1 MVTELLYLYVIQ
13 QKYYKMSKTIIIVD
27 DHVLFAKSLLGL
39 VNSFHGFTV
48 MEILKNGQE
57 LIDYLQANNVK
68 PDIILLDLKMPVL
81 NGIETMTWLR
91 KHLPEQKTLALSMED
106 DENFILKMIR
116 LGCRGYL
123 LKDIEPK
130 EFLKALNAVVENGYY
145 FNSEVSEALNNY
157 NNIEKIEF
165 APLTK
170 REMEFLQYACSE
182 MTYKE
187 VADKMNL
194 SPKTIDGYRENLFY
208 KLQVKSRVGMVI
220 FAIKNEMCEDLKS

>member
-13 QKYYKMSKTIIIVD
+13 PKPYKMSKTIIIVD

-39 VNSFHGFTV
+39 VNSFNGFTV
-48 MEILKNGQE
+48 LEVLKNGQE
-57 LIDYLQANNVK
+57 LIDYLQANKVK
-68 PDIILLDLKMPVL
+68 PELILLDIRMPIL

-91 KHLPEQKTLALSMED
+91 RYMPEQKSLALSMED

-130 EFLKALNAVVENGYY
+130 EFLRALNAVIESGYY
-145 FNSEVSEALNNY
+145 FNSEVSDALNNN
-157 NNIEKIEF
+157 NNIEEKEF
-165 APLTK
+165 DPLTK

-194 SPKTIDGYRENLFY
+194 SPKTIDGYRENLFN

-220 FAIKNEMCEDLKS
+220 FAIKNDICRV

>member
-1 MVTELLYLYVIQ
+1 MGLLCLYVIQ

-220 FAIKNEMCEDLKS
+220 FAIKNEMCEV

>member
-1 MVTELLYLYVIQ
+1 
-13 QKYYKMSKTIIIVD
+13 MSKTIIIVD

-39 VNSFHGFTV
+39 VNSFNGFTV
-48 MEILKNGQE
+48 IEVLKNGQE
-57 LIDYLQANNVK
+57 LIDYLQAKNVK

-81 NGIETMTWLR
+81 NGIDTMKWLR
-91 KHLPEQKTLALSMED
+91 KHLPEQKALALSMDD

-130 EFLKALNAVVENGYY
+130 EFLKALNAVIESGYY
-145 FNSEVSEALNNY
+145 FNSEVSEALNNS
-157 NNIEKIEF
+157 NSINEIEF
-165 APLTK
+165 KPLTK

-194 SPKTIDGYRENLFY
+194 SPKTIDGYRENLFS

-220 FAIKNEMCEDLKS
+220 FAIKNEMCEV

>member
-1 MVTELLYLYVIQ
+1 
-13 QKYYKMSKTIIIVD
+13 MSKTIIIVD

-57 LIDYLQANNVK
+57 LIDYLQDNIVK

-130 EFLKALNAVVENGYY
+130 EFLKALNAVVESGYY

-157 NNIEKIEF
+157 NHIEKIEF

-187 VADKMNL
+187 VANKMNL
-194 SPKTIDGYRENLFY
+194 SPKTIDGYRENLFS

-220 FAIKNEMCEDLKS
+220 FAIKNEMCEV

>member
-1 MVTELLYLYVIQ
+1 MVTGLLCLYVIQ
-13 QKYYKMSKTIIIVD
+13 QKSYKMSKTIIIVD

-57 LIDYLQANNVK
+57 LIDYLQDNIVK

-130 EFLKALNAVVENGYY
+130 EFLKALNAVVESGYY

-157 NNIEKIEF
+157 NHIEKIEF

>member
-1 MVTELLYLYVIQ
+1 METALRCLYVIQ
-13 QKYYKMSKTIIIVD
+13 PNPYKMSKTIIIVD

-48 MEILKNGQE
+48 IEILKNGQE

-91 KHLPEQKTLALSMED
+91 KHLPEQKALALSMED

-130 EFLKALNAVVENGYY
+130 EFLNALNAVVESGYY

-165 APLTK
+165 DPLTK

-194 SPKTIDGYRENLFY
+194 SPKTIDGYRENLFS

-220 FAIKNEMCEDLKS
+220 FAIKNEMCAV

>member
-1 MVTELLYLYVIQ
+1 MGLLCLYVIQ
-13 QKYYKMSKTIIIVD
+13 QKPYEMNKTIIIVD

-39 VNSFHGFTV
+39 VNSFPGFTV
-48 MEILKNGQE
+48 IEILKNGQE
-57 LIDYLQANNVK
+57 LIDYLQANNVQ

-130 EFLKALNAVVENGYY
+130 EFLKALNAVVESGYY

-157 NNIEKIEF
+157 NHIEKIEF

-194 SPKTIDGYRENLFY
+194 SPKTIDGYRENLFS
-208 KLQVKSRVGMVI
+208 KLHVKSRVGMVI
-220 FAIKNEMCEDLKS
+220 FAIKNEMCEV

>member
-1 MVTELLYLYVIQ
+1 MGLLCLYVIQ
-13 QKYYKMSKTIIIVD
+13 QKPYEMNKTIIIVD

-39 VNSFHGFTV
+39 VNSFPGFTV
-48 MEILKNGQE
+48 IEILKNGQE
-57 LIDYLQANNVK
+57 LIDYLQANNVQ

-130 EFLKALNAVVENGYY
+130 EFLKALNAVVESGYY

-157 NNIEKIEF
+157 NHIEKIEF

-194 SPKTIDGYRENLFY
+194 SPKTIDGYRENLFS

-220 FAIKNEMCEDLKS
+220 FAIKNEMCEV

>member
-1 MVTELLYLYVIQ
+1 
-13 QKYYKMSKTIIIVD
+13 MSKTIIIVD

-39 VNSFHGFTV
+39 VNSFQGFTV
-48 MEILKNGQE
+48 LEILKNGQE
-57 LIDYLQANNVK
+57 LIDYIQANNVK
-68 PDIILLDLKMPVL
+68 PDIILLDIRMPVL
-81 NGIETMTWLR
+81 NGIEVMTWLR
-91 KHLPEQKTLALSMED
+91 KHLPEQKALALSMED
-106 DENFILKMIR
+106 DENYILKMIR

-130 EFLKALNAVVENGYY
+130 EFLKALNAVVESGYY
-145 FNSEVSEALNNY
+145 FNSEVSEALNN
-157 NNIEKIEF
+157 NDHIEKIEF
-165 APLTK
+165 DPLTK

-208 KLQVKSRVGMVI
+208 KLHVKSRVGMVI
-220 FAIKNEMCEDLKS
+220 FAIKNEMCEV

>member
-1 MVTELLYLYVIQ
+1 
-13 QKYYKMSKTIIIVD
+13 MSKTIIIVD

-39 VNSFHGFTV
+39 VNSFQGFTV
-48 MEILKNGQE
+48 MEVLKNGQE
-57 LIDYLQANNVK
+57 LIDYLQTNNVK

-91 KHLPEQKTLALSMED
+91 KHLPEQKALALSMED

-130 EFLKALNAVVENGYY
+130 EFLKALNAVVESGYY
-145 FNSEVSEALNNY
+145 FNSEVSEALNSN
-157 NNIEKIEF
+157 NNIDEKEF
-165 APLTK
+165 VPLTK

-194 SPKTIDGYRENLFY
+194 SPKTIDGYRENLFS

-220 FAIKNEMCEDLKS
+220 FAIKNEMCEV

>member
-1 MVTELLYLYVIQ
+1 
-13 QKYYKMSKTIIIVD
+13 MSKTIIIVD

-39 VNSFHGFTV
+39 VNSFQGFTV
-48 MEILKNGQE
+48 LEILKNGQE
-57 LIDYLQANNVK
+57 LIDYIQANNVK
-68 PDIILLDLKMPVL
+68 PDIILLDIRMPVL
-81 NGIETMTWLR
+81 NGIEAMTWLR
-91 KHLPEQKTLALSMED
+91 KHLPEQKALALSMED
-106 DENFILKMIR
+106 DENYILKMIR

-130 EFLKALNAVVENGYY
+130 EFLKALNAVVESGYY
-145 FNSEVSEALNNY
+145 FNSEVSEALNN
-157 NNIEKIEF
+157 NDHIEKIEF
-165 APLTK
+165 DPLTK

-208 KLQVKSRVGMVI
+208 KLHVKSRVGMVI
-220 FAIKNEMCEDLKS
+220 FAIKNEMCEV

>member
-1 MVTELLYLYVIQ
+1 METALLCLYVIQ
-13 QKYYKMSKTIIIVD
+13 PNPYKMSKTIIIVD

-48 MEILKNGQE
+48 IEILKNGQE

-91 KHLPEQKTLALSMED
+91 KHLPEQKALALSMED

-130 EFLKALNAVVENGYY
+130 EFLNALNAVVESGYY

-165 APLTK
+165 DPLTK

-194 SPKTIDGYRENLFY
+194 SPKTIDGYRENLFS

-220 FAIKNEMCEDLKS
+220 FAIKNEMCAV

>member
-1 MVTELLYLYVIQ
+1 
-13 QKYYKMSKTIIIVD
+13 MSKTIIIVD

-39 VNSFHGFTV
+39 VNSFNGFTV
-48 MEILKNGQE
+48 LEVLKNGQE
-57 LIDYLQANNVK
+57 LIDYLQAKNVK

-81 NGIETMTWLR
+81 NGIDTMKWLR
-91 KHLPEQKTLALSMED
+91 KHLPEQKALALSMDD

-130 EFLKALNAVVENGYY
+130 EFLKALNAVIESGYY
-145 FNSEVSEALNNY
+145 FNSEVSEALNNS
-157 NNIEKIEF
+157 NSINEIEF
-165 APLTK
+165 KPLTK

-194 SPKTIDGYRENLFY
+194 SPKTIDGYRENLFS

-220 FAIKNEMCEDLKS
+220 FAIKNEMCEV

>member
-1 MVTELLYLYVIQ
+1 
-13 QKYYKMSKTIIIVD
+13 MSKTIIIVD

-57 LIDYLQANNVK
+57 LIDYLQANKVK

-81 NGIETMTWLR
+81 NGIDTMTWLR

-106 DENFILKMIR
+106 DENFIIKMIR

-130 EFLKALNAVVENGYY
+130 EFLKALNAVVESGYY
-145 FNSEVSEALNNY
+145 FNSEVSEALNN
-157 NNIEKIEF
+157 NSNIEKIEF
-165 APLTK
+165 DPLTK

-194 SPKTIDGYRENLFY
+194 SPKTIDGYRENLFS

-220 FAIKNEMCEDLKS
+220 FAIKNEMCEV

>member
-1 MVTELLYLYVIQ
+1 
-13 QKYYKMSKTIIIVD
+13 MSKTIIIVD
-27 DHVLFAKSLLGL
+27 DHILFAKSLLGL
-39 VNSFHGFTV
+39 VNSFHDFTV
-48 MEILKNGQE
+48 LKVLKNGQE
-57 LIDYLQANNVK
+57 LIDYLQTHKIK

-91 KHLPEQKTLALSMED
+91 KHLPEQKALALSMED

-130 EFLKALNAVVENGYY
+130 EFLIALNSVIESGFY
-145 FNSEVSEALNNY
+145 FNSEVSEALNNTK
-157 NNIEKIEF
+157 NEARAFE
-165 APLTK
+165 PLTK

-187 VADKMNL
+187 VADKMYL
-194 SPKTIDGYRENLFY
+194 SPKTIDGYRENVFN
-208 KLQVKSRVGMVI
+208 KLRVKSRVGMVI
-220 FAIKNEMCEDLKS
+220 FAIKNDICRV

>member
-1 MVTELLYLYVIQ
+1 
-13 QKYYKMSKTIIIVD
+13 MSKTIIIVD

-39 VNSFHGFTV
+39 VNSFNGFTV
-48 MEILKNGQE
+48 LEILKNGQE

-68 PDIILLDLKMPVL
+68 PDIILLDIRMPVL

-91 KHLPEQKTLALSMED
+91 KYLPEQKVLALSMEE

-123 LKDIEPK
+123 LKDVEPK
-130 EFLKALNAVVENGYY
+130 EFLKALNGVVESGYY
-145 FNSEVSEALNNY
+145 FNSEVSEALDNY

-165 APLTK
+165 DPLTK

-194 SPKTIDGYRENLFY
+194 SPKTIDGYRENLFS

-220 FAIKNEMCEDLKS
+220 FAIKNEMCAV

>member
-1 MVTELLYLYVIQ
+1 MR
-13 QKYYKMSKTIIIVD
+13 KTIIIVD

-39 VNSFHGFTV
+39 VNSFDGFRV
-48 MEILKNGQE
+48 IEILKNGQE
-57 LIDYLQANNVK
+57 LIDYLKANNVK

-91 KHLPEQKTLALSMED
+91 KHLPEQKALALSMEE

-130 EFLKALNAVVENGYY
+130 EFLKALNAVIESGYY
-145 FNSEVSEALNNY
+145 FNSEVSEALNNN
-157 NNIEKIEF
+157 NNIEKIECN
-165 APLTK
+165 PLTK

-194 SPKTIDGYRENLFY
+194 SPKTIDGYRENLFH

-220 FAIKNEMCEDLKS
+220 FAIKNEMCEV

>member
-1 MVTELLYLYVIQ
+1 
-13 QKYYKMSKTIIIVD
+13 MSKTIIIVD

>member
-1 MVTELLYLYVIQ
+1 MVTGLLCLYVIQ
-13 QKYYKMSKTIIIVD
+13 QKSYKMSKTIIIVD

-57 LIDYLQANNVK
+57 LIDYLQDNIVK

-130 EFLKALNAVVENGYY
+130 EFLKALNAVVESGYY

-157 NNIEKIEF
+157 NHIEKIEF

-187 VADKMNL
+187 VANKMNL
-194 SPKTIDGYRENLFY
+194 SPKTIDGYRENLFS

-220 FAIKNEMCEDLKS
+220 FAIKNEMCEV